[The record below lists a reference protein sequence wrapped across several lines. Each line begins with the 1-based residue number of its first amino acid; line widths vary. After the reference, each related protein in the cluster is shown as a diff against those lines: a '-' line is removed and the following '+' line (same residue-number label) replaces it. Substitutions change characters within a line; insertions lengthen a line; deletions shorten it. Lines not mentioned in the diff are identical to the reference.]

1 MSKITDVGAVY
12 DPQWVRVGGNEG
24 VREMTHEEMVV
35 MAREA
40 GLGEHTN
47 YEYEQIWELKNVEA
61 LERFAALVT
70 AAERE
75 RCARVCERVSI
86 PYENT
91 SSEAAAAIRKG
102 E

>member
-1 MSKITDVGAVY
+1 MTREEITAL
-12 DPQWVRVGGNEG
+12 
-24 VREMTHEEMVV
+24 
-35 MAREA
+35 AREA

-61 LERFAALVT
+61 LERFAALVI

-75 RCARVCERVSI
+75 RCALVCEEMANSRYQLKESI
-86 PYENT
+86 EIML
-91 SSEAAAAIRKG
+91 ACADAIRKG

>member
-1 MSKITDVGAVY
+1 MIA
-12 DPQWVRVGGNEG
+12 
-24 VREMTHEEMVV
+24 

-47 YEYEQIWELKNVEA
+47 YEREQIWELKNVEA
-61 LERFAALVT
+61 LERFAALVI

-75 RCARVCERVSI
+75 RCARVCEEFYSV
-86 PYENT
+86 ENIAQKCA
-91 SSEAAAAIRKG
+91 EAIRKG

>member
-1 MSKITDVGAVY
+1 
-12 DPQWVRVGGNEG
+12 
-24 VREMTHEEMVV
+24 MTHEEMIA

-61 LERFAALVT
+61 LERFAALVI

-75 RCARVCERVSI
+75 RCAKECILMADDFELEVNQRGLVEKMKQHFGV
-86 PYENT
+86 
-91 SSEAAAAIRKG
+91 K
-102 E
+102 

>member
-1 MSKITDVGAVY
+1 
-12 DPQWVRVGGNEG
+12 
-24 VREMTHEEMVV
+24 MTHEEMIA

-61 LERFAALVT
+61 LERFAALVI

-75 RCARVCERVSI
+75 RCAKIIEQ
-86 PYENT
+86 YTGAWDDEGFAL
-91 SSEAAAAIRKG
+91 AAKIRKG

>member
-1 MSKITDVGAVY
+1 MTREEITAL
-12 DPQWVRVGGNEG
+12 
-24 VREMTHEEMVV
+24 
-35 MAREA
+35 AREA

-61 LERFAALVT
+61 LERFAAIVI

-75 RCARVCERVSI
+75 RCAKIVEQ
-86 PYENT
+86 YTGAWNDEGFAL
-91 SSEAAAAIRKG
+91 AAKIRKG

>member
-1 MSKITDVGAVY
+1 
-12 DPQWVRVGGNEG
+12 
-24 VREMTHEEMVV
+24 MTHEEMIA

-61 LERFAALVT
+61 IERFAALVI

-75 RCARVCERVSI
+75 RCAKVCEEMANSRYQLKESI
-86 PYENT
+86 KILT
-91 SSEAAAAIRKG
+91 SAADAIRKG

>member
-1 MSKITDVGAVY
+1 MSKERAMEIT
-12 DPQWVRVGGNEG
+12 RL
-24 VREMTHEEMVV
+24 
-35 MAREA
+35 AREA

-47 YEYEQIWELKNVEA
+47 FEYEQIWELKNVEE
-61 LERFAALVT
+61 LKRFAALVA

>member
-1 MSKITDVGAVY
+1 MTRD
-12 DPQWVRVGGNEG
+12 
-24 VREMTHEEMVV
+24 EMIA

-61 LERFAALVT
+61 LERFAALVV
-70 AAERE
+70 AVERE
-75 RCARVCERVSI
+75 RCAKVCEEFYSV
-86 PYENT
+86 ENI
-91 SSEAAAAIRKG
+91 AQKCAAAIRKG

>member
-1 MSKITDVGAVY
+1 
-12 DPQWVRVGGNEG
+12 
-24 VREMTHEEMVV
+24 MTHEELS
-35 MAREA
+35 RLEKEA
-40 GLGEHTN
+40 GWQMVGIPIAHF
-47 YEYEQIWELKNVEA
+47 K
-61 LERFAALVT
+61 ALVI

-75 RCARVCERVSI
+75 RCAKVCERVSI